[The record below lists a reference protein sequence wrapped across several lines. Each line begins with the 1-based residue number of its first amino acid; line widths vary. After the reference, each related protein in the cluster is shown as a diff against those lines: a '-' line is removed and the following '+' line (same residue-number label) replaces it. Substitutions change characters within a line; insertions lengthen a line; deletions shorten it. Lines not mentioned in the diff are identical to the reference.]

1 MLTLSLKFRPVKKSD
16 GTVRQSVVPQ
26 SVSICVA
33 WYSHGMRGGG
43 KAFRHSKWGGRV
55 RAWQKSFRRRSQ
67 KKRSKGE
74 QIKNFAALSVTRF
87 EVPCFYFDH
96 KLQHVTPVGTE

>member
-1 MLTLSLKFRPVKKSD
+1 MSD

-43 KAFRHSKWGGRV
+43 KAFQQSKGGRV
-55 RAWQKSFRRRSQ
+55 RA
-67 KKRSKGE
+67 
-74 QIKNFAALSVTRF
+74 
-87 EVPCFYFDH
+87 
-96 KLQHVTPVGTE
+96 

>member
-1 MLTLSLKFRPVKKSD
+1 MVLTLSLKFRPVKKSD

-43 KAFRHSKWGGRV
+43 KAFRHSKGGRV
-55 RAWQKSFRRRSQ
+55 RAWQKSFIACVKRNAVKGSKL
-67 KKRSKGE
+67 KKNSLLCNE
-74 QIKNFAALSVTRF
+74 I
-87 EVPCFYFDH
+87 
-96 KLQHVTPVGTE
+96 